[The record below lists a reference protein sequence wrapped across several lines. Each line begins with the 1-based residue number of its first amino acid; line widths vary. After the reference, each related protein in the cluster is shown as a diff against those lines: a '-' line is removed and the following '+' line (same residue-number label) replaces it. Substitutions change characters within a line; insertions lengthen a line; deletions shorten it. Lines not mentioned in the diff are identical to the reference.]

1 MIEKI
6 GVSVYHPFQAI
17 ELANKSPLI
26 DIIQLPYSI
35 FDQRFNPILEE
46 LKALEIEIHARSIFL
61 QGLMLLD
68 KENLSEF
75 FIPAFKNLTALNE
88 LSLQSGVSIY
98 SLAINF
104 VLSNK
109 FIDHMI
115 IGISSVND
123 IKKNFS
129 AQYNPL
135 FNKLILNQL
144 YNLSISD
151 EKIILPYKWK

>member
-1 MIEKI
+1 
-6 GVSVYHPFQAI
+6 
-17 ELANKSPLI
+17 
-26 DIIQLPYSI
+26 
-35 FDQRFNPILEE
+35 
-46 LKALEIEIHARSIFL
+46 
-61 QGLMLLD
+61 MLLD